1 MKHLSL
7 TWQKFIVWVTA
18 YLNVVAF
25 FLAGGYLFLH
35 AEGKEIRRSAKTAF
49 AVTVAFG
56 ALRIARTMLYRLLV
70 LVDASRNTLIAME
83 KVAVVLLML
92 QAAAYCVL
100 LVLDVFGCL
109 PQIFEKDEAPAE
121 IAPADEA

>member
-7 TWQKFIVWVTA
+7 TWQRFIVWVTA

-56 ALRIARTMLYRLLV
+56 ALRILRTMLYRLLV
-70 LVDASRNTLIAME
+70 LAEASYDTLIAME
-83 KVAVVLLML
+83 KVAVVLLIL
-92 QAAAYCVL
+92 QSAAYAGL
-100 LVLDVFGCL
+100 LVLDVLGYL
-109 PQIFEKDEAPAE
+109 PPLFERDEAPAE
-121 IAPADEA
+121 EA